1 MPQFLEVPIDSIK
14 VGERHR
20 KDLGDLTRMKASLTR
35 RGSLQPIVITKE
47 DHLLVAGGRRLQ
59 ACKELG
65 HTHIWVKYQEDC
77 TPLELHLAEGAENRD
92 RKDFTPREDHN
103 WIMRSWSLMKE
114 LDPNV
119 TQDRVADECNISR
132 PNVSQ
137 HKLVEEWRLR
147 DPKIDVALNRSFDA
161 AFTLASNA
169 RERWE
174 KDTKL
179 AVSYQTIAATGA
191 VQDIVDALDP
201 ARVAPLESNYVYP
214 LVPYHPIEIITED
227 FTEWA
232 LRYTGQPFN
241 LIHCDFP
248 YGINSH
254 DHEGQNS
261 ANQIRYYDS
270 PAIWNEL
277 CDTFT
282 KHLDRFC
289 APSAHIIFWFAAK
302 RYCEVWNM
310 LTRLPGF
317 TFDEAPL
324 IWRRGENQGVAPDP
338 DCRPRRIYEMAF
350 FGWRDRKLAT
360 RGAVGNLYQAPADRR
375 EDHRH
380 EKSQEMLEHF
390 FSMLVSDT
398 TRLLDPTC
406 GSGSALRAAQSLGVK
421 QMLGIERDPRY
432 AAQAQLSLD
441 HIDRGEGDI
450 DLDALG
456 FGLPSASATTS

>member
-1 MPQFLEVPIDSIK
+1 MPSVPIDSITI
-14 VGERHR
+14 GTDRQR
-20 KDLGDLTRMKASLTR
+20 KDLGDLSKMKASIAL
-35 RGSLQPIVITKE
+35 RGLIQPICITKA
-47 DHLLVAGGRRLQ
+47 HLLVAGERRLR

-65 HTHIWVKYQEDC
+65 HKDIEAKYLEDC
-77 TPLELHLAEGAENRD
+77 SPLELQLIEAAENRD
-92 RKDFTPREDHN
+92 RLNFSPREDHN
-103 WIMRSWSLMKE
+103 SIMRSWALLKQ

-147 DPKIDVALNRSFDA
+147 DPKIDAALNRTFDA
-161 AFTLASNA
+161 AFKLASDA

-179 AVSYQTIAATGA
+179 AVTYQTIAAKVDSA
-191 VQDIVDALDP
+191 IHDIVAALDP
-201 ARVAPLESNYVYP
+201 AHDAAPLESNYTHP
-214 LVPYHPIEIITED
+214 TVPYHPIEVITED

-232 LRYTGQPFN
+232 PRYTGQPFN

-261 ANQIRYYDS
+261 ANQVRYWDS
-270 PAIWNEL
+270 PETWNEL
-277 CDTFT
+277 CRTFV

-289 APSAHIIFWFAAK
+289 APSAHLIFWFAAE
-302 RYCEVWNM
+302 RYCETWTM
-310 LTRLPGF
+310 LSALPGF
-317 TFDEAPL
+317 VFDPYPL
-324 IWRRGENQGVAPDP
+324 IWRRGKNEGVAPDP
-338 DCRPRRIYEMAF
+338 TRRPRRIYEMAF
-350 FGWRDRKLAT
+350 FGWRDRKLGTDRAK
-360 RGAVGNLYQAPADRR
+360 ANLYEAPTDRD
-375 EDHRH
+375 EHRH
-380 EKSQEMLEHF
+380 EKSEEMLGHF

-421 QMLGIERDPRY
+421 QMLGIEINPGY

-441 HIDRGEGDI
+441 RMYQGEGDI
-450 DLDALG
+450 DLDSLG
-456 FGLPSASATTS
+456 LCPLTH